1 MLENIGQER
10 RDQIRSVSGINIES
24 FSNSLQKLSV

>member
-10 RDQIRSVSGINIES
+10 RNQIRSVSDVTIES
-24 FSNSLQKLSV
+24 FNNSLQKLSV